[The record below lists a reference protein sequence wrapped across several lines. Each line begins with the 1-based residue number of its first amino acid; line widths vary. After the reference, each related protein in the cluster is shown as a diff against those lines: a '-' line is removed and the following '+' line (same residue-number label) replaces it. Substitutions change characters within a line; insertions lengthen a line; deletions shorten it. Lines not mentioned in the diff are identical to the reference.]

1 MIEKLLPRAFAP
13 QPSTLEAARESATRT
28 SASGANGMTGT
39 THLQNPPQREEIA
52 RREIVALEANLRLAI
67 QGKDE
72 AIRLLLVALLSGGH
86 VLLEDVPGTGKTT
99 LAKALARSIDGDFR
113 RIQFTPDLL
122 PADITGS
129 SFFNPS
135 AGEWEFRP
143 GPVFTNVLLA
153 DEINRTSPRTQS
165 ALLEV
170 MSENQATVEG
180 HARALPRPFFVLA
193 TQNPGDFHG
202 TYPLPE
208 AQMDRF
214 ALRLSLGYPD
224 EAAELEILFANHAQ
238 LPLERLQPVIA
249 VREVLALQEQVRA
262 VGVERAVG
270 EYIVRVIAATRE
282 DARLRLA
289 ISTRGA
295 LALYRAAQAR
305 AWMQSREYV
314 TPDDVRELA
323 VPVLAHR
330 LALDSKAKYGGI
342 QNETIIEEILDQTPM
357 PR

>member
-13 QPSTLEAARESATRT
+13 QPDKAETAREETTRSA
-28 SASGANGMTGT
+28 MTDT
-39 THLQNPPQREEIA
+39 TLPPHRPRHDETARVEIA
-52 RREIVALEANLRLAI
+52 ALEANLRLAI

-72 AIRLLLVALLSGGH
+72 AIRLLIIALLSGGH

-99 LAKALARSIDGDFR
+99 LAKALARSIDGEFR

-135 AGEWEFRP
+135 GGEWEFRP

-180 HARALPRPFFVLA
+180 YARALPQPFFVLA

-224 EAAELEILFANHAQ
+224 EAAELEVLFAHHAQ
-238 LPLERLQPVIA
+238 LPLERLQAVIT
-249 VREVLALQEQVRA
+249 VREVLALQEQVRT
-262 VGVERAVG
+262 VRVERAVG
-270 EYIVRVIAATRE
+270 EYMVRLIAATRK

-289 ISTRGA
+289 ISTRGT
-295 LALYRAAQAR
+295 LSLYRAAQAR
-305 AWMQSREYV
+305 AWMQTRDYV
-314 TPDDVRELA
+314 TPDDVRELS

-330 LALDSKAKYGGI
+330 LALDSKAKYGGL
-342 QNETIIEEILDQTPM
+342 QNEAIIEEVLDHTPM

>member
-1 MIEKLLPRAFAP
+1 MIDKLLPRAFAP
-13 QPSTLEAARESATRT
+13 HPSTVKTSTPEPTNRET
-28 SASGANGMTGT
+28 ASHT
-39 THLQNPPQREEIA
+39 TAHSSPPQPETTQTARPEIA
-52 RREIVALEANLRLAI
+52 ALEANLRMAI

-99 LAKALARSIDGDFR
+99 LAKALALSIAGDFR

-129 SFFNPS
+129 SFFNPG

-180 HARALPRPFFVLA
+180 YARALPQPFFVLA

-214 ALRLSLGYPD
+214 ALRLSMGYPAPD
-224 EAAELEILFANHAQ
+224 DELEVLLSHHQ
-238 LPLERLQPVIA
+238 QSPLARLQPVVGA
-249 VREVLALQEQVRA
+249 QQVLALQNQVRA
-262 VGVERAVG
+262 VRVERAVG
-270 EYIVRVIAATRE
+270 QYIVRIIAATRA

-305 AWMQSREYV
+305 AWMQGHDYV
-314 TPDDVRELA
+314 TPDDVRALA
-323 VPVLAHR
+323 GPVLAHR
-330 LALDSKAKYGGI
+330 LALDSKAKYGGV
-342 QNETIIEEILDQTPM
+342 QNETIIEEALDQTPM

>member
-1 MIEKLLPRAFAP
+1 MIEKILPRSFVL
-13 QPSTLEAARESATRT
+13 QPSGAETTTLETTQSTTNNTASAPTNAPRHDQTARV
-28 SASGANGMTGT
+28 
-39 THLQNPPQREEIA
+39 EIA
-52 RREIVALEANLRLAI
+52 ALDDNLRSVI

-72 AIRLLLVALLSGGH
+72 AIHLLLIALLSGGH

-99 LAKALARSIDGDFR
+99 LAKALARSIDGEFR

-135 AGEWEFRP
+135 GGEWEFRP

-170 MSENQATVEG
+170 MSENQATIEG
-180 HARALPRPFFVLA
+180 YARALPQPFFVLA

-224 EAAELEILFANHAQ
+224 EAAELEVLFAHHAH
-238 LPLERLQPVIA
+238 LPLERLQPVVGVHAI
-249 VREVLALQEQVRA
+249 LALQEQVRA
-262 VGVERAVG
+262 VGVDRAVG
-270 EYIVRVIAATRE
+270 EYIVRLIAATRS

-305 AWMQSREYV
+305 AWMHTRDYV
-314 TPDDVRELA
+314 IPDDVRELA
-323 VPVLAHR
+323 APVLAHR
-330 LALDSKAKYGGI
+330 LALDSKAKYGGM
-342 QNETIIEEILDQTPM
+342 QNQTIIQEILDRTPM